1 MFPARGRSIIHAIH
15 VASKSKLTDYLVQLL
30 RCSLKAEPVKNP
42 ARCGMSQQ
50 ASYLFDKWWKTPEL
64 VLMSL
69 KNPNK
74 LQPTSDGDIGF

>member
-42 ARCGMSQQ
+42 ALCGMSQQ
-50 ASYLFDKWWKTPEL
+50 AYYLFDK
-64 VLMSL
+64 
-69 KNPNK
+69 
-74 LQPTSDGDIGF
+74 